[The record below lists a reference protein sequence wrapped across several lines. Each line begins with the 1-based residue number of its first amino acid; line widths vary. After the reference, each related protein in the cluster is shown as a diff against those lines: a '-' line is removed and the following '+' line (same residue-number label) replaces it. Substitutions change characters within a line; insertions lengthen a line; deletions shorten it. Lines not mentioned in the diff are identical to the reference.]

1 MSKQMSLDLCA
12 DRFALLWRRLPER
25 ARRAVI
31 EQYAHLIARMAQ
43 LNPNSRETTQGT
55 KTP

>member
-12 DRFALLWRRLPER
+12 DRFALLWKRLPER
-25 ARRAVI
+25 TRRSVI
-31 EQYAHLIARMAQ
+31 EQYARLIARMAQ
-43 LNPNSRETTQGT
+43 LNPNSHGTTQGT